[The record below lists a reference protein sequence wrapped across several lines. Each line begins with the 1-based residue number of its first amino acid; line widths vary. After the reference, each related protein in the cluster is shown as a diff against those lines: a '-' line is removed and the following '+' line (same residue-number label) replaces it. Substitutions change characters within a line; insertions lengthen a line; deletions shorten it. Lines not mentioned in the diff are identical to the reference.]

1 MRGGVSPP
9 PPPRI
14 QPPRYPTHVPD
25 NTPLFVDA
33 AVSPGSPTIRTF
45 TWRIPPGLDV
55 RRGSA
60 LALPWRDA
68 VTLGIALRVTRETEV
83 ANPRDA
89 LAVLRPNPLLSRE
102 QIALAEWIAERYLAP
117 LFSALALFLP
127 PHTRPHPFTPTVSE
141 EGQPASLLPPAPA
154 TPQILTLADPA
165 ALDALPAS
173 RPSRPANLLERL
185 AEGPVETAE
194 ARRILGGKDALE
206 RWLAQTSLAHLTNA
220 LTSDAAED
228 EAAMVQA
235 VQAAIPPAEA
245 RAAARALRRTAAER
259 RQLALLRLLAEGDQ
273 EARSAKRATGATPA
287 DLKTLQTQGW
297 ISFSP
302 IPAEMPPQ
310 KSFSPIPAEMPP
322 QKSFSPIPAEMPPQ
336 KSFSPILGEMSPQK
350 SFSPILGEMSRSD
363 RGGPPQ
369 PPHAGSSAP
378 ESPPYAGGLSAQQTG
393 GSVRRPEHSTPPPP
407 TLTPNQQHA
416 ADAIRAAMADARHA
430 RLQPRR
436 DDALARS
443 FLLHGVTGSGKTEV
457 YLNAA
462 DDALAHGESVIALVP
477 EIALAPQTVARFEA
491 RFPGRVAVR
500 HSALRPAAAREQWRQ
515 LWTGERRIVVGPRSA
530 LFAPLRNLGL
540 IILDEEHEWT
550 YKQSEPHPRYHA
562 RDAAE
567 HLAARSD
574 AVLLLGSATPDI
586 TTMWRA
592 QSGTH
597 HLLEL
602 PTRVESPPYAGGL
615 SAQQTGGSAAP
626 PPETPLPDVEI
637 IDLRDEL
644 RRGNRSVFSRAL
656 SDALTAALNAGEQAL
671 LFLNRRGL
679 AAYVC
684 RACGAAVECA
694 ACQLPLTL
702 HRAGP
707 VLQCHECGRRER
719 AAAACPV
726 CGDERLR
733 PMSFGL
739 QRIEDELRAQ
749 FGDVPISR
757 WDRDSL
763 RAAGGHAAIL
773 DEFASGRSRVLIGT
787 QMIAKGLDVPAVT
800 VAGVLNA
807 DLSLRMPDYTAP
819 ERTFQLLT
827 QVAGRAGRGGAP
839 GRVII
844 QTYSP
849 DHYAVQSAA
858 AHDYAGFYAAEMRLR
873 APLDYPPYGRL
884 ARILCSA
891 RTVAAAD
898 ELAETVRDR
907 LTRAAAASIEP
918 PPEIIGPSE
927 PWPARLRG
935 RWRRQIVLR
944 GPDPAPLLRA
954 IKLPRGCTVEID
966 PTSLL

>member
-1 MRGGVSPP
+1 MAAADDQALYAE
-9 PPPRI
+9 I
-14 QPPRYPTHVPD
+14 
-25 NTPLFVDA
+25 
-33 AVSPGSPTIRTF
+33 AVSPGSPDRSTF
-45 TWRIPPGLDV
+45 TWRVPPGMDAQ
-55 RRGSA
+55 RGSA
-60 LALPWRDA
+60 VAAPWRNTL
-68 VTLGIALRVTRETEV
+68 TLGIVMRVTHESEIEAPRE
-83 ANPRDA
+83 
-89 LAVLRPNPLLSRE
+89 LAAILDPNPLLPRD
-102 QIALAEWIAERYLAP
+102 QLALAEWISERYLAP

-127 PHTRPHPFTPTVSE
+127 PHTQAHPWSDRRP
-141 EGQPASLLPPAPA
+141 LLPDPPAPV
-154 TPQILTLADPA
+154 PWLTLADA
-165 ALDALPAS
+165 AASASLPAT
-173 RPSRPANLLERL
+173 RRSRPADLLERL
-185 AEGPVETAE
+185 ADGPIAVAD
-194 ARRILGGKDALE
+194 ASRALGGKGPFA
-206 RWLAQTSLAHLTNA
+206 RWIGETSLARLDGDEVA
-220 LTSDAAED
+220 L
-228 EAAMVQA
+228 
-235 VQAAIPPAEA
+235 AIPPDQA
-245 RAAARALRRTAAER
+245 RAVALGLRRSAAER
-259 RQLALLRLLAEGDQ
+259 RQLALLQLLETGDAP
-273 EARSAKRATGATPA
+273 ERDARRASGATPA
-287 DLKTLQTQGW
+287 DLKSLLERGW
-297 ISFSP
+297 VARSEDRAERAPVFSP
-302 IPAEMPPQ
+302 HQEEAPA
-310 KSFSPIPAEMPP
+310 
-322 QKSFSPIPAEMPPQ
+322 
-336 KSFSPILGEMSPQK
+336 
-350 SFSPILGEMSRSD
+350 
-363 RGGPPQ
+363 
-369 PPHAGSSAP
+369 
-378 ESPPYAGGLSAQQTG
+378 
-393 GSVRRPEHSTPPPP
+393 
-407 TLTPNQQHA
+407 LTPDQQRA
-416 ADAIRAAMADARHA
+416 ADAILAAMSAARTA
-430 RLQPRR
+430 RVQPQR
-436 DDALARS
+436 DDRPPRS

-457 YLNAA
+457 YLDAA
-462 DDALAHGESVIALVP
+462 ADALAHGESVIALVP

-515 LWTGERRIVVGPRSA
+515 LHAGERQIVVGPRSA

-567 HLAARSD
+567 RLAALSD
-574 AVLLLGSATPDI
+574 AVLVLGSATPDI
-586 TTMWRA
+586 ASMSRA
-592 QSGTH
+592 RAGAH
-597 HLLEL
+597 RLLEL
-602 PTRVESPPYAGGL
+602 PARVESGAAGL
-615 SAQQTGGSAAP
+615 PT
-626 PPETPLPDVEI
+626 EVPLPEVEI
-637 IDLRDEL
+637 VDLRDEL
-644 RRGNRSVFSRAL
+644 RRGNRSVFSAAL
-656 SDALTAALNAGEQAL
+656 SDALAEALANDEQAL

-719 AAAACPV
+719 AADACPA

-739 QRIEDELRAQ
+739 QRIEDALRAQ

-844 QTYSP
+844 QTYLP

-907 LTRAAAASIEP
+907 LARAAAASIEP

-954 IKLPRGCTVEID
+954 IELPRGCTVEID

>member
-1 MRGGVSPP
+1 M
-9 PPPRI
+9 
-14 QPPRYPTHVPD
+14 PD

-89 LAVLRPNPLLSRE
+89 LAVLQPNPLLSRE

-127 PHTRPHPFTPTVSE
+127 PHTRPHPFAHPTSDDE
-141 EGQPASLLPPAPA
+141 QPASLLPPAPA

-206 RWLAQTSLAHLTNA
+206 RWLAQTSLAYLTNA
-220 LTSDAAED
+220 ATDDAAEDPTDDAAED
-228 EAAMVQA
+228 EADDAAEDEAEDAAAMVQA

-273 EARSAKRATGATPA
+273 EARSAKRTTGATPA

-297 ISFSP
+297 INFS
-302 IPAEMPPQ
+302 
-310 KSFSPIPAEMPP
+310 
-322 QKSFSPIPAEMPPQ
+322 
-336 KSFSPILGEMSPQK
+336 
-350 SFSPILGEMSRSD
+350 
-363 RGGPPQ
+363 
-369 PPHAGSSAP
+369 PHAGSSAP
-378 ESPPYAGGLSAQQTG
+378 QSPPYAGGQSAGSESPPYAGGLSAQQTG
-393 GSVRRPEHSTPPPP
+393 GSVRRPEHSTPPTP

-436 DDALARS
+436 DDAHARS

-462 DDALAHGESVIALVP
+462 ADALAHGESVIALVP

-586 TTMWRA
+586 ATMWRA

-602 PTRVESPPYAGGL
+602 PTRVESTPR
-615 SAQQTGGSAAP
+615 TTP

-749 FGDVPISR
+749 FGDIPISR

-839 GRVII
+839 GHVII

-884 ARILCSA
+884 ARVLCSA
-891 RTVAAAD
+891 RTVADAD

-907 LTRAAAASIEP
+907 LARAAAVSIEP

-927 PWPARLRG
+927 PWPARLRS
-935 RWRRQIVLR
+935 RWRRQLALR

-954 IKLPRGCTVEID
+954 IELPRGCTVEID

>member
-1 MRGGVSPP
+1 MPSR
-9 PPPRI
+9 
-14 QPPRYPTHVPD
+14 
-25 NTPLFVDA
+25 L
-33 AVSPGSPTIRTF
+33 
-45 TWRIPPGLDV
+45 
-55 RRGSA
+55 RR
-60 LALPWRDA
+60 
-68 VTLGIALRVTRETEV
+68 
-83 ANPRDA
+83 
-89 LAVLRPNPLLSRE
+89 AVLPCLCVLLA
-102 QIALAEWIAERYLAP
+102 IA
-117 LFSALALFLP
+117 
-127 PHTRPHPFTPTVSE
+127 
-141 EGQPASLLPPAPA
+141 
-154 TPQILTLADPA
+154 
-165 ALDALPAS
+165 
-173 RPSRPANLLERL
+173 
-185 AEGPVETAE
+185 
-194 ARRILGGKDALE
+194 
-206 RWLAQTSLAHLTNA
+206 
-220 LTSDAAED
+220 
-228 EAAMVQA
+228 
-235 VQAAIPPAEA
+235 
-245 RAAARALRRTAAER
+245 AAARAQPQSDHR
-259 RQLALLRLLAEGDQ
+259 
-273 EARSAKRATGATPA
+273 
-287 DLKTLQTQGW
+287 
-297 ISFSP
+297 
-302 IPAEMPPQ
+302 PP
-310 KSFSPIPAEMPP
+310 
-322 QKSFSPIPAEMPPQ
+322 
-336 KSFSPILGEMSPQK
+336 
-350 SFSPILGEMSRSD
+350 
-363 RGGPPQ
+363 
-369 PPHAGSSAP
+369 
-378 ESPPYAGGLSAQQTG
+378 
-393 GSVRRPEHSTPPPP
+393 
-407 TLTPNQQHA
+407 
-416 ADAIRAAMADARHA
+416 
-430 RLQPRR
+430 
-436 DDALARS
+436 RS

-457 YLNAA
+457 YLAA
-462 DDALAHGESVIALVP
+462 AEDALAHGESVIALVP

-500 HSALRPAAAREQWRQ
+500 HSGLPAAEAREQWRQ
-515 LWTGERRIVVGPRSA
+515 MRAGEKPIVVGPRSA
-530 LFAPLRNLGL
+530 LFAPLRNVGL

-550 YKQSEPHPRYHA
+550 YKQAEPHPRYHA
-562 RDAAE
+562 RVAAE
-567 HLAARSD
+567 RLAALSD
-574 AVLLLGSATPDI
+574 AVLVLGSATPDI
-586 TTMWRA
+586 ASMSRA
-592 QSGTH
+592 RAGAH
-597 HLLEL
+597 RLLEL
-602 PTRVESPPYAGGL
+602 PARVESGATGL
-615 SAQQTGGSAAP
+615 PT
-626 PPETPLPDVEI
+626 EVPLPEVEI

-656 SDALTAALNAGEQAL
+656 TDALADALNAGEQAL

-719 AAAACPV
+719 AADACPA
-726 CGDERLR
+726 CGDERVR

-749 FGDVPISR
+749 FGGIPISR

-839 GRVII
+839 GRMII

-907 LTRAAAASIEP
+907 LARAAAVSIEP
-918 PPEIIGPSE
+918 PPESIGPSE

-935 RWRRQIVLR
+935 RWRRQLALR
-944 GPDPAPLLRA
+944 GPDPAPLLQA
-954 IKLPRGCTVEID
+954 IELPRGCTVEID

>member
-1 MRGGVSPP
+1 MAAADDQALYAE
-9 PPPRI
+9 I
-14 QPPRYPTHVPD
+14 
-25 NTPLFVDA
+25 
-33 AVSPGSPTIRTF
+33 AVSPGSPDRSTF
-45 TWRIPPGLDV
+45 TWRVPPGMDAQ
-55 RRGSA
+55 RGSA
-60 LALPWRDA
+60 VAAPWRNTL
-68 VTLGIALRVTRETEV
+68 TLGIVMRVTHESEIEAPRE
-83 ANPRDA
+83 
-89 LAVLRPNPLLSRE
+89 LAAILDPNPLLPRD
-102 QIALAEWIAERYLAP
+102 QLALAEWISERYLAP

-127 PHTRPHPFTPTVSE
+127 PHTQAHPWSDRRP
-141 EGQPASLLPPAPA
+141 LLPDPPAPV
-154 TPQILTLADPA
+154 PWLTLADA
-165 ALDALPAS
+165 AASASLPAT
-173 RPSRPANLLERL
+173 RRSRPADLLERL
-185 AEGPVETAE
+185 AGGPIAVAD
-194 ARRILGGKDALE
+194 ASRALGGKGPLE
-206 RWLAQTSLAHLTNA
+206 RWIGETSLVRLDG
-220 LTSDAAED
+220 DA
-228 EAAMVQA
+228 V
-235 VQAAIPPAEA
+235 VLAIPPDQA
-245 RAAARALRRTAAER
+245 RAVALGLRRSAAER
-259 RQLALLRLLAEGDQ
+259 RQLALLQLLETGDAP
-273 EARSAKRATGATPA
+273 ERDARRASGATPA
-287 DLKTLQTQGW
+287 DLKSLLEHGW
-297 ISFSP
+297 VARSEDRAERAPVFSP
-302 IPAEMPPQ
+302 HQEEAPA
-310 KSFSPIPAEMPP
+310 
-322 QKSFSPIPAEMPPQ
+322 
-336 KSFSPILGEMSPQK
+336 
-350 SFSPILGEMSRSD
+350 
-363 RGGPPQ
+363 
-369 PPHAGSSAP
+369 
-378 ESPPYAGGLSAQQTG
+378 
-393 GSVRRPEHSTPPPP
+393 
-407 TLTPNQQHA
+407 LTPDQQRA
-416 ADAIRAAMADARHA
+416 ADAILAAMSAARTA
-430 RLQPRR
+430 RVQPQR
-436 DDALARS
+436 DDRPPRS

-462 DDALAHGESVIALVP
+462 ADALAHGESVIALVP

-500 HSALRPAAAREQWRQ
+500 HSALRPTAAREQWRQ
-515 LWTGERRIVVGPRSA
+515 LWTGERQIVVGPRSA

-574 AVLLLGSATPDI
+574 AVLVLGSATPDI
-586 TTMWRA
+586 ASMSRA
-592 QSGTH
+592 RAGAH
-597 HLLEL
+597 RLLEL
-602 PTRVESPPYAGGL
+602 PARVESGAAGL
-615 SAQQTGGSAAP
+615 PT
-626 PPETPLPDVEI
+626 EVPLPEVEI

-656 SDALTAALNAGEQAL
+656 SDALNAALNAGEQAL

-719 AAAACPV
+719 AADACPA

-739 QRIEDELRAQ
+739 QRIEDALRAQ

-891 RTVAAAD
+891 RTVAGAD

-907 LTRAAAASIEP
+907 LARAAAVSIEP

-954 IKLPRGCTVEID
+954 IELPRGCTVEID

>member
-1 MRGGVSPP
+1 M
-9 PPPRI
+9 
-14 QPPRYPTHVPD
+14 PD
-25 NTPLFVDA
+25 ADKANLFA
-33 AVSPGSPTIRTF
+33 EIAVSPGSPDLRTF
-45 TWRIPPGLDV
+45 TWRVPPGMDAQ
-55 RRGSA
+55 RGSA
-60 LALPWRDA
+60 VAAPWRHTL
-68 VTLGIALRVTRETEV
+68 TLGIVMQVTQQSEVESPRE
-83 ANPRDA
+83 
-89 LAVLRPNPLLSRE
+89 LAAILDPNPLLSRD
-102 QIALAEWIAERYLAP
+102 QLALAEWIAERYLAP

-127 PHTRPHPFTPTVSE
+127 PHTQAHPWSGRRP
-141 EGQPASLLPPAPA
+141 LLPDPPAPI
-154 TPQILTLADPA
+154 PWLTLADPA
-165 ALDALPAS
+165 AIASLPAT
-173 RPSRPANLLERL
+173 RRSRPADLLERL
-185 AEGPVETAE
+185 AAGPISVAD
-194 ARRILGGKDALE
+194 ARRALGGKDPFE
-206 RWLAQTSLAHLTNA
+206 RWIEETSLARLDAGEVA
-220 LTSDAAED
+220 L
-228 EAAMVQA
+228 
-235 VQAAIPPAEA
+235 AIPPDEA
-245 RAAARALRRTAAER
+245 RAVALGLRRSAAER
-259 RQLALLRLLAEGDQ
+259 RQLALLRLLEAGDAPER
-273 EARSAKRATGATPA
+273 EACRTAGATSADIEALLKHGWVARLENRVGRPPIPSPHREETPRRDSAKHPTM
-287 DLKTLQTQGW
+287 
-297 ISFSP
+297 FSP
-302 IPAEMPPQ
+302 RREEMPHNPNVL
-310 KSFSPIPAEMPP
+310 PP
-322 QKSFSPIPAEMPPQ
+322 
-336 KSFSPILGEMSPQK
+336 LG
-350 SFSPILGEMSRSD
+350 GD
-363 RGGPPQ
+363 AAGRGG
-369 PPHAGSSAP
+369 AP
-378 ESPPYAGGLSAQQTG
+378 A
-393 GSVRRPEHSTPPPP
+393 
-407 TLTPNQQHA
+407 LTPDQQHA
-416 ADAIRAAMADARHA
+416 ADAILAAMSAARAARA
-430 RLQPRR
+430 QPQS
-436 DDALARS
+436 DDRPPRS

-457 YLNAA
+457 YLAA
-462 DDALAHGESVIALVP
+462 AADALAHGESVVALVP

-515 LWTGERRIVVGPRSA
+515 LWTGERQIVVGPRSA

-550 YKQSEPHPRYHA
+550 YRQPEPHPRYHA

-592 QSGTH
+592 QSGAQAGAH
-597 HLLEL
+597 RLLEL
-602 PTRVESPPYAGGL
+602 PTRVESAPR
-615 SAQQTGGSAAP
+615 TTP

-656 SDALTAALNAGEQAL
+656 ADALNAALNAGEQAL

-719 AAAACPV
+719 AAAACPA

-749 FGDVPISR
+749 FGDIPISR

-858 AHDYAGFYAAEMRLR
+858 AHDYASFYEAEMRLR
-873 APLDYPPYGRL
+873 ALLDYPPYGRL

-907 LTRAAAASIEP
+907 LARAAAASIEP

-954 IKLPRGCTVEID
+954 IELPRGCTVEID
-966 PTSLL
+966 PASLL

>member
-1 MRGGVSPP
+1 M
-9 PPPRI
+9 
-14 QPPRYPTHVPD
+14 PD
-25 NTPLFVDA
+25 ADKATLFA
-33 AVSPGSPTIRTF
+33 EIAVSPGSPDLRTF
-45 TWRIPPGLDV
+45 TWRVPPGMDAQ
-55 RRGSA
+55 RGSA
-60 LALPWRDA
+60 VAAPWRNTL
-68 VTLGIALRVTRETEV
+68 TLGIVMQVTQQSEVESPRE
-83 ANPRDA
+83 
-89 LAVLRPNPLLSRE
+89 LAAILDPNPLLSRD
-102 QIALAEWIAERYLAP
+102 QLALAEWIAERYLAP
-117 LFSALALFLP
+117 LFSTLALFLP
-127 PHTRPHPFTPTVSE
+127 PHTRAHPWSGRRP
-141 EGQPASLLPPAPA
+141 LLPDPPAPV
-154 TPQILTLADPA
+154 PWLTLADA
-165 ALDALPAS
+165 AAIASLPAT
-173 RPSRPANLLERL
+173 RRSRPADLLERL
-185 AEGPVETAE
+185 AAGPISVAD
-194 ARRILGGKDALE
+194 ARRALGGKRQFE
-206 RWLAQTSLAHLTNA
+206 RWIEETSLARLDADEVA
-220 LTSDAAED
+220 L
-228 EAAMVQA
+228 
-235 VQAAIPPAEA
+235 AIPPDEA
-245 RAAARALRRTAAER
+245 RAVALGLRRSVAER
-259 RQLALLRLLAEGDQ
+259 RQLALLRLLEAGDAPER
-273 EARSAKRATGATPA
+273 EACRTAGATSA
-287 DLKTLQTQGW
+287 DIEALLKRGCVARLESRAGRPPIPSPHREET
-297 ISFSP
+297 SRRNSANHPPMFSP
-302 IPAEMPPQ
+302 HREEMPHTPNVL
-310 KSFSPIPAEMPP
+310 PP
-322 QKSFSPIPAEMPPQ
+322 
-336 KSFSPILGEMSPQK
+336 LG
-350 SFSPILGEMSRSD
+350 GD
-363 RGGPPQ
+363 AAGRGG
-369 PPHAGSSAP
+369 
-378 ESPPYAGGLSAQQTG
+378 T
-393 GSVRRPEHSTPPPP
+393 P
-407 TLTPNQQHA
+407 TLTPDQQHA
-416 ADAIRAAMADARHA
+416 ADTILAAMSAARAARAQPQSDAR
-430 RLQPRR
+430 PP
-436 DDALARS
+436 RS

-457 YLNAA
+457 YLDAA
-462 DDALAHGESVIALVP
+462 ADALAHGESVIALVP

-500 HSALRPAAAREQWRQ
+500 HSGLPAAEAREQWRQ
-515 LWTGERRIVVGPRSA
+515 LWTGERQIVVGPRSA

-567 HLAARSD
+567 RLAALSD
-574 AVLLLGSATPDI
+574 AVLVLGSATPDI
-586 TTMWRA
+586 ASMSRA
-592 QSGTH
+592 RAGAH
-597 HLLEL
+597 RLLEL
-602 PTRVESPPYAGGL
+602 PARVESGAAGL
-615 SAQQTGGSAAP
+615 PT
-626 PPETPLPDVEI
+626 EVPLPEVEI

-684 RACGAAVECA
+684 RACGAAVECP

-719 AAAACPV
+719 AADACPA

-898 ELAETVRDR
+898 ELAETARDR
-907 LTRAAAASIEP
+907 LARAAAASIEP

-954 IKLPRGCTVEID
+954 IELPRGCTVEID

>member
-1 MRGGVSPP
+1 MAAADDQALYAE
-9 PPPRI
+9 I
-14 QPPRYPTHVPD
+14 
-25 NTPLFVDA
+25 
-33 AVSPGSPTIRTF
+33 AVSPGSPDRSTF
-45 TWRIPPGLDV
+45 TWRVPPGMDAQ
-55 RRGSA
+55 RGSA
-60 LALPWRDA
+60 VAAPWRNTL
-68 VTLGIALRVTRETEV
+68 TLGIVMRVTHESEIEAPRE
-83 ANPRDA
+83 
-89 LAVLRPNPLLSRE
+89 LAAILDPNPLLPRD
-102 QIALAEWIAERYLAP
+102 QLALAEWISERYLAP

-127 PHTRPHPFTPTVSE
+127 PHTQAHPWSDRRP
-141 EGQPASLLPPAPA
+141 LLPDPPAPV
-154 TPQILTLADPA
+154 PWLTLADA
-165 ALDALPAS
+165 AASASLPAT
-173 RPSRPANLLERL
+173 RRSRPADLLERL
-185 AEGPVETAE
+185 AGGPIAVAD
-194 ARRILGGKDALE
+194 ASRALGGKGPFE
-206 RWLAQTSLAHLTNA
+206 RWIGETSLARLDGDAVA
-220 LTSDAAED
+220 L
-228 EAAMVQA
+228 
-235 VQAAIPPAEA
+235 AIPPDQA
-245 RAAARALRRTAAER
+245 RAVALGLRRSAAER
-259 RQLALLRLLAEGDQ
+259 RQLALLQLLETGDAP
-273 EARSAKRATGATPA
+273 ERDARRASGAMPA
-287 DLKTLQTQGW
+287 DLKSLLERGW
-297 ISFSP
+297 VARSEDRAERAPVFSP
-302 IPAEMPPQ
+302 HQEEAPA
-310 KSFSPIPAEMPP
+310 
-322 QKSFSPIPAEMPPQ
+322 
-336 KSFSPILGEMSPQK
+336 
-350 SFSPILGEMSRSD
+350 
-363 RGGPPQ
+363 
-369 PPHAGSSAP
+369 
-378 ESPPYAGGLSAQQTG
+378 
-393 GSVRRPEHSTPPPP
+393 
-407 TLTPNQQHA
+407 LTPDQQRA
-416 ADAIRAAMADARHA
+416 ADAILAAMSAARTA
-430 RLQPRR
+430 RVQPQR
-436 DDALARS
+436 DDRPPRS
-443 FLLHGVTGSGKTEV
+443 LLLHGVTGSGKTEV
-457 YLNAA
+457 YLDAA

-491 RFPGRVAVR
+491 RFPGQVAVR

-515 LWTGERRIVVGPRSA
+515 LHAGERQIVVGPRSA

-567 HLAARSD
+567 RLAALSD
-574 AVLLLGSATPDI
+574 AVLVLGSATPDI
-586 TTMWRA
+586 ASMSRA
-592 QSGTH
+592 RAGAH
-597 HLLEL
+597 RLLEL
-602 PTRVESPPYAGGL
+602 PARVESGAAGL
-615 SAQQTGGSAAP
+615 PT
-626 PPETPLPDVEI
+626 EVPLPEVEI
-637 IDLRDEL
+637 VDLRDEL

-719 AAAACPV
+719 AAAACPA

-891 RTVAAAD
+891 HTVAGVD

-907 LTRAAAASIEP
+907 LLSAAAISAP
-918 PPEIIGPSE
+918 APPEIIGPSE

-954 IKLPRGCTVEID
+954 IELPRGCTVEID